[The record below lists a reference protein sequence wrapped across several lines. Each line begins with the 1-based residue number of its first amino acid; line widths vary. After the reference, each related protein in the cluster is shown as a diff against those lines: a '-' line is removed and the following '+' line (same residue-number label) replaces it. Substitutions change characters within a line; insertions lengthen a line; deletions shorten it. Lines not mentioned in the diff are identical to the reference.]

1 LEKFKRNNM
10 PTVEIFTHKEKELV
24 AVAASIASGCV
35 PCTMHHTKAVRESGA
50 SEAEVL
56 GAIRIALDVRDY
68 ATEMMAEAAHGNLQ
82 YAYPGKTQSGSVEQ
96 PIDNLI
102 AMGAAI
108 ACNSVAGVEY
118 YWTKA
123 KEAGASTRQML
134 VVIRSVRGIKKEAV
148 EKTDAMLDSLLDPNQ
163 SKAEIVDKQEE
174 SVLSS
179 CCCS

>member
-1 LEKFKRNNM
+1 M
-10 PTVEIFTHKEKELV
+10 PTVEILTQKERELV
-24 AVAASIASGCV
+24 AVAASIACGCI
-35 PCTMHHTKAVRESGA
+35 PCTVHHTKAVREAGA

-68 ATEMMAEAAHGNLQ
+68 ATEMMAEAAHGNMN
-82 YAYPGKTQSGSVEQ
+82 YAYPGRTQFGSVEQ

-102 AMGAAI
+102 AMGAAY
-108 ACNSVAGVEY
+108 ACNSVAGLEY

-148 EKTDAMLDSLLDPNQ
+148 EKTDAMIGTLLDPNQ
-163 SKAEIVDKQEE
+163 SKAEIADTQEE
-174 SVLSS
+174 SVSSS

>member
-1 LEKFKRNNM
+1 M
-10 PTVEIFTHKEKELV
+10 PTVEILTQKEKELV
-24 AVAASIASGCV
+24 AVAASIASGCI
-35 PCTMHHTKAVRESGA
+35 PCTVHHTKAVREAGA

-56 GAIRIALDVRDY
+56 GAIRIALDVLDY
-68 ATEMMAEAAHGNLQ
+68 ATEMMAEAAHGNLN
-82 YAYPGKTQSGSVEQ
+82 YAYPDGTQSGSVEQ

-102 AMGAAI
+102 AMGATF

-123 KEAGASTRQML
+123 KAAGASTRQML
-134 VVIRSVRGIKKEAV
+134 VVIRIVRGIKKDAV
-148 EKTDAMLDSLLDPNQ
+148 EKTDTMFGSLLDPNQ

-174 SVLSS
+174 SVSSS